1 MANLWCTR
9 QSSLC
14 KQKKKLVLKGFREQ
28 LVFVVDLP
36 QAGRYAITDEGNTAR
51 RSLYFFWCRFD
62 KKASGHSINDSLQ
75 NTKSG
80 IFLHKYGSTFCGS
93 VALILLS
100 TTFHKI
106 RIYGQDIIIYI
117 GGMSEK
123 ANEFCGVFIKRSIQ
137 NFERKCVKQKKKERC
152 FHMLLVRLEIR
163 EFQVYEK
170 PLKTASFVTRRSW
183 TYFKCQ

>member
-14 KQKKKLVLKGFREQ
+14 KQKNSLFWKVSANNWYSWLTYHRQ
-28 LVFVVDLP
+28 S
-36 QAGRYAITDEGNTAR
+36 RYAITDEGNTER

-93 VALILLS
+93 VALTLLS

-137 NFERKCVKQKKKERC
+137 NFERKCVKQKKMKDVFTC
-152 FHMLLVRLEIR
+152 FWWG
-163 EFQVYEK
+163 
-170 PLKTASFVTRRSW
+170 LKFVN
-183 TYFKCQ
+183 FKFTKSR